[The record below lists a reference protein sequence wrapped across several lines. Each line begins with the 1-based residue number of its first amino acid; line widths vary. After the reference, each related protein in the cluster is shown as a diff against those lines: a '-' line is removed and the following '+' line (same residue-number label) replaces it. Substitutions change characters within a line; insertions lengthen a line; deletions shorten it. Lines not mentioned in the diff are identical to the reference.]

1 MKTKVRTVL
10 FGLGNIGKHHLRL
23 MQASDLVDVCAVV
36 DMALPLVEG
45 VPVFA
50 TAVAFWDAVDAGALA
65 KPAAAIVATPIPTH
79 FGLARQLL
87 ERGLH
92 VFVEKPITP
101 TYAEAWALA
110 QLSHKFDKVLF
121 VGHSERY
128 NPAFIVFLA
137 QFRKGITGQVYRI
150 ECNRTGPYP
159 QRVGDS
165 GATIDLA
172 VHDLDS
178 LCAVMQDADPTW
190 VFARMEQRIHPTQD
204 DGLNAMIGYAPD
216 VVVALTVNWLSPRK
230 NRYLNVYGRQGML
243 QCDFYLQK
251 VTFFENL
258 YQRSRPDEY
267 GIGGIEC
274 GPEVD
279 FVVPKWE
286 PLAKEHEHFFTTV
299 QAGGTV
305 EAQEALKRACLTIR
319 LANMLQQS
327 SRENR
332 QLEWPQ

>member
-1 MKTKVRTVL
+1 MNNQVCTVL
-10 FGLGNIGKHHLRL
+10 VGLGNIGQHHLRIL
-23 MQASDLVDVCAVV
+23 KASSQVNVCAVV
-36 DMALPLVEG
+36 DFSEPVVEG
-45 VPVFA
+45 VKVFA
-50 TAVAFWDAVDAGALA
+50 SIRDFWSAVDAGEVTM
-65 KPAAAIVATPIPTH
+65 PDAAIVATPIPTH
-79 FGLARQLL
+79 YEIASQLL

-101 TYAEAWALA
+101 TYAEAWALM
-110 QLSHKFDKVLF
+110 QLAHQHGKVLF

-128 NPAFIVFLA
+128 NPAFTVFLA
-137 QFRKGITGQVYRI
+137 EFRKNITGQVYRI

-178 LCAVMQDADPTW
+178 LCAVMQDAVPEW

-216 VVVALTVNWLSPRK
+216 IVVALTVNWLSPRK
-230 NRYLNVYGRQGML
+230 NRYLNVYGHQGML

-258 YQRSRPDEY
+258 YRRSRADEY
-267 GIGGIEC
+267 GIGGIEV
-274 GPEVD
+274 GAEVD

-286 PLAKEHEHFFTTV
+286 PLAKEHEHFFATV
-299 QAGGTV
+299 KAGGLGDG
-305 EAQEALKRACLTIR
+305 QEALKRACMTIR

-332 QLEWPQ
+332 QLEWPK